1 MSIERLIEGLE
12 RFSNHL
18 GHPLTSSRK
27 RLKRRYS
34 ITGDIISYSICP
46 RQYGFYRFLGYVPSN
61 PTQEWYGSIIHR
73 FLKRA
78 HLYFLKNGK
87 VPDEKVA
94 EEIFHRIES
103 AMEAEG
109 VRASSEKAR
118 ESALTVLKKFCK
130 VEGERF
136 FSSVLEAELQL
147 IKELDNFILYGI
159 VDVLKKE
166 GETFE
171 IWDYKGMRRPDE
183 RKTFGR
189 EKLERYRKQMFVYGY
204 LFKERSGEFPK
215 RAVLYF
221 MNELLNCEKR
231 PESAVYV
238 VDFEKEET
246 VKEVEAFISEFKRI
260 VEEIEKSRETNSWE
274 LPAEIDEETCKQC
287 DFRFD
292 CPKVL

>member
-1 MSIERLIEGLE
+1 MDIEKLVEGLE
-12 RFSNHL
+12 RFSLHL
-18 GHPLTSSRK
+18 GSPLTSSRK
-27 RLKRRYS
+27 KLKRRYS

-46 RQYGFYRFLGYVPSN
+46 RQYGFYKFLGYAPSN

-78 HLYFLKNGK
+78 HLYFLKNGE
-87 VPDEKVA
+87 VPDEKVI

-118 ESALTVLKKFCK
+118 ESALSVLKKFCRI
-130 VEGERF
+130 EGKNF

-159 VDVLKKE
+159 VDVLKRD
-166 GETFE
+166 GEALE

-183 RKTFGR
+183 RKPFGR

-231 PESAVYV
+231 PESAIYV

-246 VKEVEAFISEFKRI
+246 VREVKEFISEFKRI
-260 VEEIEKSRETNSWE
+260 VERIEKSRETNSWE